1 MNNKKLKSLIL
12 GSSPSL
18 VLSTALSASCFK
30 NSYNISDAD
39 IKIRLL
45 NSNINAEN
53 IKIDD
58 IVFEY
63 DKSKYII
70 KQPKL
75 EVIENDAVIS
85 FNIAFKNNNHPPIA
99 KSFKISLPKPS
110 NSKDTEKIIISPGND
125 NKPNENSQNNSGHNE
140 RNNNNKPNESVN
152 PKTPINKPENA
163 NNNAFYAF
171 LFIKLFVIK
180 KFLWYSNR
188 KCRI

>member
-12 GSSPSL
+12 GGSPSL
-18 VLSTALSASCFK
+18 VLSTALSASCFE
-30 NSYNISDAD
+30 NAYNISDAD

-85 FNIAFKNNNHPPIA
+85 FNIAFKNNNHPPI
-99 KSFKISLPKPS
+99 
-110 NSKDTEKIIISPGND
+110 
-125 NKPNENSQNNSGHNE
+125 H
-140 RNNNNKPNESVN
+140 
-152 PKTPINKPENA
+152 
-163 NNNAFYAF
+163 
-171 LFIKLFVIK
+171 
-180 KFLWYSNR
+180 
-188 KCRI
+188 